1 MKSETQLNI
10 LIVDSVVNGFSKYP
24 LWILLS
30 LYLNG
35 RGLDFIDI
43 GIILVLS
50 NIISSPFQR
59 KSGKLVDK
67 FGRRRF
73 TYILPLFL
81 LIAYSFLY
89 ITLLF
94 NSSIIFIFALLTVTS
109 YLSSFES
116 TLKNTIITDISLENE
131 RSRYF
136 SIMRIWAN
144 VGTGIGLVCS
154 GLASI
159 ISYSTFFLAP
169 ILGSLFQF
177 ILFLYFFQE
186 TVMGENK
193 QEHLKPQV
201 KINGQYRRIILVST
215 LISICF
221 AISNQYETPAMP
233 LYLSTQWLLNPAYIT
248 LLYSVNTLVVVF
260 FQSKITSLAIRFK
273 EYKVFSYGTLFYSL
287 SFFIFSITGNILLLS
302 LAIVILTIGENL
314 MSPVSSS
321 IISKIAPED
330 QRGEYFGINSLIYN
344 IVSPVSLFL
353 GIILLQIFSFHEVFA
368 MYSLSILS
376 ALTFFFAYAYLGKI
390 TKTGS
395 NLQIPNK

>member
-1 MKSETQLNI
+1 MKSKIQLDI
-10 LIVDSVVNGFSKYP
+10 LIIDSVVNGFSKYP

-35 RGLDFIDI
+35 RGFNFIDI

-50 NIISSPFQR
+50 NIISSPFLR
-59 KSGKLVDK
+59 KSGKMVDK

-89 ITLLF
+89 VTVLF
-94 NSSIIFIFALLTVTS
+94 NFSIIFIFGLLTLIS

-116 TLKNTIITDISLENE
+116 TLKNTMITDLSLENE

-144 VGTGIGLVCS
+144 VGIGIGLVCS
-154 GLASI
+154 GIASI
-159 ISYSTFFLAP
+159 ISYSIFFLAP
-169 ILGSLFQF
+169 IFGSIFQF

-186 TVMGENK
+186 TVEVHKRQEYTK
-193 QEHLKPQV
+193 QQV
-201 KINGQYRRIILVST
+201 KINGQYGRIIMVST

-233 LYLSTQWLLNPAYIT
+233 LYLSTQWLLNPVYIT
-248 LLYSVNTLVVVF
+248 ILYSVNTMVVVF

-273 EYKVFSYGTLFYSL
+273 EYKVFSYGILFYSL
-287 SFFIFSITGNILLLS
+287 SFFIFSITGNIFLLA

-344 IVSPVSLFL
+344 IVTPVSLFL
-353 GIILLQIFSFHEVFA
+353 GIILLQIFSSHEVFA
-368 MYSLSILS
+368 MYSLSMLS

-395 NLQIPNK
+395 NLQMAHN